1 MDVRIGVTDHPR
13 EIGVKLPDDADR
25 AIVKAEVDAALNG
38 SAATLW
44 LTDEKG
50 GEVGI
55 PASKIAFVE
64 LGPEGGSPIGF
75 G

>member
-13 EIGVKLPDDADR
+13 EIGVKLPGDADR
-25 AIVKAEVDAALNG
+25 AAIKAEVEAALNG
-38 SAATLW
+38 ESTTLW

-50 GEVGI
+50 GEIGV

-64 LGPEGGSPIGF
+64 LGPDNAGPIGF

>member
-1 MDVRIGVTDHPR
+1 VDVRIGVTDHPR
-13 EIGVKLPDDADR
+13 EIGMKLPSDADR
-25 AIVKAEVDAALNG
+25 EELKADIEAALSG
-38 SAATLW
+38 SSATLW

-55 PASKIAFVE
+55 PAAKLAFVE
-64 LGPEGGSPIGF
+64 ISPDGGSPIGF